1 MHYRTVVTKLPKNE
15 HRFIFFACITNVS
28 RTIYSVTWLKLWQI
42 LASLVMMQLILQVL
56 TVCKVILKE
65 TNLRRCCGKLFS
77 SKKLLIKVMM
87 IEVKQFISTNQKWVI
102 LDLFKEE
109 IVPLIRCKI
118 KDYEDY
124 EVLLIGKSTFRLLT
138 LASKQIWMIW
148 IFARRCIV

>member
-1 MHYRTVVTKLPKNE
+1 
-15 HRFIFFACITNVS
+15 
-28 RTIYSVTWLKLWQI
+28 
-42 LASLVMMQLILQVL
+42 
-56 TVCKVILKE
+56 
-65 TNLRRCCGKLFS
+65 
-77 SKKLLIKVMM
+77 MM